1 MSLERHRTRPGTYAS
16 YIVVQNYKKNGKR
29 IRPYETVKPIAEKL
43 HLDIDHS
50 CDRDDA
56 GCAADKIHKASKNG
70 AKRILVCW
78 EHKRLSDI
86 ADKLG
91 VDGLGTYEGVC
102 ARLEGKV

>member
-1 MSLERHRTRPGTYAS
+1 MAPLGD
-16 YIVVQNYKKNGKR
+16 VGGGVL
-29 IRPYETVKPIAEKL
+29 TVEAY
-43 HLDIDHS
+43 
-50 CDRDDA
+50 CDDA

-91 VDGLGTYEGVC
+91 IDGLGTYEVVC
-102 ARLEGKV
+102 ARSDGKV

>member
-1 MSLERHRTRPGTYAS
+1 M
-16 YIVVQNYKKNGKR
+16 
-29 IRPYETVKPIAEKL
+29 
-43 HLDIDHS
+43 DIDHS

-102 ARLEGKV
+102 ARSDGKV